1 MHINVAIEIYLSFI
15 RSDRG
20 SIFEVQESLDNPELA
35 FWGGVV
41 VGAIFVSLLICLK
54 RLGDGEVD
62 GWCMASRCF
71 LLLDL
76 VS

>member
-1 MHINVAIEIYLSFI
+1 
-15 RSDRG
+15 
-20 SIFEVQESLDNPELA
+20 
-35 FWGGVV
+35 VV